1 MMLLLIW
8 QKRLYIRNNFI
19 NNMNGDISMKIGIIG
34 AMQIEIENL
43 KPSIT
48 DQATEKISG
57 VEFLTGKIDG
67 VEVVAAVSGIGKVFA
82 AICTEIMAL
91 HFGVD
96 HVINIGVAGSLV
108 PTLRVLDV
116 AVAESAVQHD
126 MNTTAIG
133 DPQGL
138 ISGINIINFEADDDL
153 RTAVTDVLGAKGI
166 NYETGVIA
174 SGDLFVDTNKQRET
188 IRKRFDAIAAD
199 MEGASIAQTCY
210 INKIPFTLIRSISD
224 ADGSAMDYNTFAGK
238 AAEQS
243 IAIVLE
249 VIKKIK

>member
-1 MMLLLIW
+1 
-8 QKRLYIRNNFI
+8 
-19 NNMNGDISMKIGIIG
+19 MKLGIIG

-43 KPSIT
+43 KPSIKNQKT
-48 DQATEKISG
+48 STISG
-57 VEFLTGKIDG
+57 VNFIEGEVNG
-67 VEVVAAVSGIGKVFA
+67 VPVVAAVSGIGKVFA
-82 AICTEIMAL
+82 AICTEIMVL

-108 PTLRVLDV
+108 PTLKVLDV

-126 MNTTAIG
+126 MNTTAVG
-133 DPQGL
+133 DPLGL
-138 ISGINIINFEADDDL
+138 ISGINVINFEADADL
-153 RTAVTDVLGAKGI
+153 RKNVTDVLSARGI
-166 NYETGVIA
+166 NYEVGVIA

-188 IRKRFDAIAAD
+188 IRTRFDAIAAD

-210 INKIPFTLIRSISD
+210 VNKVPFTLIRSISD

-243 IAIVLE
+243 IAIVLD
-249 VIKKIK
+249 VIAKLQMS

>member
-1 MMLLLIW
+1 
-8 QKRLYIRNNFI
+8 
-19 NNMNGDISMKIGIIG
+19 MKLGIIG

-43 KPSIT
+43 KPSIKNQKT
-48 DQATEKISG
+48 STISG
-57 VEFLTGKIDG
+57 VNFIEGEVNG
-67 VEVVAAVSGIGKVFA
+67 VPVVAAVSGIGKVFA
-82 AICTEIMAL
+82 AICTEIMVL

-108 PTLRVLDV
+108 PTLKVLDV

-126 MNTTAIG
+126 MNTTAVG
-133 DPQGL
+133 DPLGL
-138 ISGINIINFEADDDL
+138 ISGINVINFEADADL
-153 RTAVTDVLGAKGI
+153 RKNVTDVLSARGI
-166 NYETGVIA
+166 NYEVGVIA

-188 IRKRFDAIAAD
+188 IRTRFDAIAAD

-210 INKIPFTLIRSISD
+210 VNKVPFTLIRSISD

-243 IAIVLE
+243 IAIVLD
-249 VIKKIK
+249 VIEKLK

>member
-1 MMLLLIW
+1 
-8 QKRLYIRNNFI
+8 
-19 NNMNGDISMKIGIIG
+19 MKLGIIG

-43 KPSIT
+43 KPSIKNSKT
-48 DQATEKISG
+48 STISG
-57 VEFLTGKIDG
+57 VNFIEGEVNG
-67 VEVVAAVSGIGKVFA
+67 VPVVAAVSGIGKVFA
-82 AICTEIMAL
+82 AICTEIMVL

-108 PTLRVLDV
+108 PTLKVLDV

-126 MNTTAIG
+126 MNTTAVG
-133 DPQGL
+133 DPLGL
-138 ISGINIINFEADDDL
+138 ISGINVINFEADADL
-153 RTAVTDVLGAKGI
+153 RKNVTDVLSARGI
-166 NYETGVIA
+166 NYEVGVIA

-188 IRKRFDAIAAD
+188 IRNRFDAIAAD

-210 INKIPFTLIRSISD
+210 VNKVPFTLIRSISD

-243 IAIVLE
+243 IAIVLD
-249 VIKKIK
+249 VIEKLK